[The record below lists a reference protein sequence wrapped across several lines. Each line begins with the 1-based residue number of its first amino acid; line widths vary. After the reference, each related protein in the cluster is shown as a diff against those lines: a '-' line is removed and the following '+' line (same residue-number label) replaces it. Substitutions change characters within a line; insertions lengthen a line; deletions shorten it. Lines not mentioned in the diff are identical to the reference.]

1 MKFYIASLLCIAA
14 LLVNGVAG
22 TEEQCVDKIPGS
34 CWRWAYHGE
43 CTKAGEAGA
52 STRSYCCKSCTY
64 RTGKYGSVN
73 CPEDY
78 TILTDIGECETKA
91 AKLLKQTV
99 RAKGCFR
106 FGAVGCVYTKH
117 GIFFN
122 TCGERP
128 ETSSRHKAICVIDW
142 KYKTGEYETVNCP
155 KGYSLLTDRAEC
167 ESEAAKMFGKRVRP
181 QGCFKFG
188 AVGCVYSRNGIF
200 FNTCGERPETSKGH
214 KAICVK
220 DVKYKTGEYGT
231 VNCPKGYSL
240 LTDRAECENQAAK
253 LLKKTVRAQG
263 CFRFGAVGCVYK
275 ENGIFF
281 NTCGKRPETSP
292 RHKAVCVKD
301 KEEAVKGDVPTDLS
315 DEEVIQEV
323 MRKSKVHQV
332 ADDIALEEDYM

>member
-1 MKFYIASLLCIAA
+1 MKNYAEERNTMKFYIASLLCIAA
-14 LLVNGVAG
+14 LSVNGVAE
-22 TEEQCVDKIPGS
+22 TEEQCVDKIPRS
-34 CWRWAYHGE
+34 CYRWAHWGE
-43 CTKAGEAGA
+43 CTKPGKDGA

-64 RTGKYGSVN
+64 RTGNDGTVD

-78 TILTDIGECETKA
+78 TILTDEAECTKA
-91 AKLLKQTV
+91 AKVLKQKT
-99 RAKGCFR
+99 
-106 FGAVGCVYTKH
+106 
-117 GIFFN
+117 
-122 TCGERP
+122 RP
-128 ETSSRHKAICVIDW
+128 K
-142 KYKTGEYETVNCP
+142 
-155 KGYSLLTDRAEC
+155 
-167 ESEAAKMFGKRVRP
+167 
-181 QGCFKFG
+181 GCFKFG

-200 FNTCGERPETSKGH
+200 FNTCGERSETSKKH
-214 KAICVK
+214 KAICVI
-220 DVKYKTGEYGT
+220 DWKYKTGEYET

-263 CFRFGAVGCVYK
+263 CFRSGAVGCVYK